1 MRYSAPFLSSAGGEI
16 CVMRRVRID
25 LSFEAEAPTAVI
37 GRAVFALRAAR
48 PCRCR
53 NRTAPRAGSSRSRG
67 RCPVSRDS
75 ATAARPERAVRA
87 VYGVVV
93 VEAAA
98 EAQGFKVQVR
108 PLAYDDRLAQV
119 HGRPRHVRYLAR
131 RDEARVRGRVV
142 RGVYLY
148 ELLLHRAAV
157 VAGEVEIC
165 VVVRLQSVSASEKAR

>member
-1 MRYSAPFLSSAGGEI
+1 M
-16 CVMRRVRID
+16 
-25 LSFEAEAPTAVI
+25 
-37 GRAVFALRAAR
+37 
-48 PCRCR
+48 
-53 NRTAPRAGSSRSRG
+53 
-67 RCPVSRDS
+67 
-75 ATAARPERAVRA
+75 
-87 VYGVVV
+87 

-131 RDEARVRGRVV
+131 RDEARVRRRVV

-165 VVVRLQSVSASEKAR
+165 VVREVAERISIRKGAVAYLQRVLLELIEHIDL